1 MTGNQAKPLVFTI
14 LDILQLKNDDYENI
28 YCVNS
33 LCLLANHKNEY
44 IEEKNGNQ
52 YLTFDSTDKN
62 I

>member
-28 YCVNS
+28 YCVNP

-44 IEEKNGNQ
+44 IEEKMEI
-52 YLTFDSTDKN
+52 N